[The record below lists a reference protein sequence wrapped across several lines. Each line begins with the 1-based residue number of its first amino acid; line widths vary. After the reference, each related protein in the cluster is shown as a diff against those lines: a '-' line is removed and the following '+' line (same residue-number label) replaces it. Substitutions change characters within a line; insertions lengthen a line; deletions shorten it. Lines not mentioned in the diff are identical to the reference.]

1 MKKIIYAFTLL
12 CALSFAAQPS
22 FSYSIPENCTTR
34 KNDSGSEKKGIKIVS
49 NRASGGMQLRFTADR
64 AEKVTIK
71 ILNEAGQ
78 MLLKQKNVVTAS
90 INNIPLK
97 NALELAEGQYTVFL
111 ISSSETYSTS
121 FIIWK

>member
-1 MKKIIYAFTLL
+1 MV
-12 CALSFAAQPS
+12 AQPS
-22 FSYSIPENCTTR
+22 FSNPNAGNRFIC
-34 KNDSGSEKKGIKIVS
+34 KNDNGTKKKEIKIVS
-49 NRASGGMQLRFTADR
+49 SRASGDMQLRFTADK

-78 MLLKQKNVVTAS
+78 MLLKQTNVVTAS

-97 NALELAEGQYTVFL
+97 KALELAEGQYTVFL

-121 FIIWK
+121 FLIWK